1 MPSVLHPLL
10 HCALLYYAHVD
21 REIVTVSSVYFEKD
35 NEFDNLKRGRLETK
49 KGLENYLFDR
59 SFVLQFVSNYSI
71 FNTL

>member
-1 MPSVLHPLL
+1 M
-10 HCALLYYAHVD
+10 D
-21 REIVTVSSVYFEKD
+21 REIVMVSSVYFEKD